1 MAHPVKCSVCG
12 KTFDR
17 DIVPC
22 VKTTGRRYAHAS
34 CAESLSQEAIQE
46 QQDENAF
53 WDYVKKIY
61 GSGYNYIL
69 IKKQVDKFKQEYNY
83 SFSGM
88 FKTLYWFYT
97 INEGNVKDC
106 HGVGIIPYVYEEAK
120 EYFYHLYQT
129 KEKNK
134 DKELRPPV
142 TQTYTIPSPRVYRLP
157 HLIDI
162 DSIEGEDNDE

>member
-22 VKTTGRRYAHAS
+22 VKTVGRRYAHAS
-34 CAESLSQEAIQE
+34 CVEVLSEEAKQE
-46 QQDENAF
+46 QQDENMF
-53 WDYVKKIY
+53 WDYIKKIY
-61 GSGYNYIL
+61 GSDYNYIL
-69 IKKQVDKFKQEYNY
+69 IKKQVDNFKQEYGY
-83 SFSGM
+83 TFSGM

-97 INEGNVKDC
+97 INGGSIKDS
-106 HGVGIIPYVYEEAK
+106 HGIGIIPYVYNEAK
-120 EYFYHLYQT
+120 EYFYQLYCTQ
-129 KEKNK
+129 KKNEN
-134 DKELRPPV
+134 KELRQPI
-142 TQTYTIPSPRVYRLP
+142 THIYTIPSPRVYRPP